1 MSKRIMSL
9 TPFIGIVCGL
19 ASLAAPVSPAGAEEA
34 YFPGNAIT
42 INVAGTAGG
51 LFDVMSRTLG
61 EHYGRH
67 LPGNPT
73 IVVRD
78 QPGGGGLVAGNS
90 LYNVAP
96 KDGTVL
102 AYVGPI
108 AMDPLL
114 NPGSGRAKFD
124 ATKFTWVG
132 SLGTSHSVLVIW
144 NASPIK
150 TAQDLF
156 TKETIVA
163 GTGAGAT
170 TDFYPKVLNDVLG
183 TKFKLITGYGGSK
196 ETYIAIERGEAYGR
210 FNSWDA
216 LKSGNDWLAQKKAS
230 VILQAAFHRHP
241 ELPDV
246 PNVLDFAKTEE
257 QKQTLEFMVAPSE
270 MRPIAGPPGIAAD
283 RVKVLREAFMKTVKD
298 PAYIADANK
307 RGIDTAQP
315 MSGEDL
321 DKAIE
326 AIYRTPKDVVAR
338 VAAAMR

>member
-1 MSKRIMSL
+1 MRM
-9 TPFIGIVCGL
+9 L
-19 ASLAAPVSPAGAEEA
+19 AVAGCAAALGVAAPASAAPASFAGST
-34 YFPGNAIT
+34 IT

-51 LFDVMSRTLG
+51 LFDLMSRTLG
-61 EHYGRH
+61 EYYGRH
-67 LPGNPT
+67 LPGNPA
-73 IVVRD
+73 IVVKD
-78 QPGGGGLVAGNS
+78 QPGGGGLVAGNY

-124 ATKFTWVG
+124 AQKFTWIG

-144 NASPIK
+144 NGAPIK

-183 TKFKLITGYGGSK
+183 TKFKLITGYQGSK
-196 ETYIAIERGEAYGR
+196 ETYLAIERGEAYGR

-216 LKSGNDWLAQKKAS
+216 LKSTKSDWLEQKK
-230 VILQAAFHRHP
+230 VRIVLQAAFKRHP

-246 PNVLDFAKTEE
+246 PNILDFAKTPQ
-257 QKQTLEFMVAPSE
+257 QKQTLRFMVAPSE
-270 MRPIAGPPGIAAD
+270 MRPIAGPPAIPAD
-283 RVKVLREAFMKTVKD
+283 RVKALRDGFTAAVKD
-298 PAYIADANK
+298 PAYLAEAKK
-307 RGIDTAQP
+307 RGIDASQP
-315 MSGEDL
+315 MTGEDL
-321 DKAIE
+321 ASAIRE
-326 AIYRTPKDVVAR
+326 IYRTPKPIVDR
-338 VAAAMR
+338 VAAAMH

>member
-1 MSKRIMSL
+1 MSAKSRVSSIKILGAVTALMLS
-9 TPFIGIVCGL
+9 
-19 ASLAAPVSPAGAEEA
+19 ASAARAADS
-34 YFPGNAIT
+34 YFTGNTIT

-51 LFDVMSRTLG
+51 LFDVMSRMLG
-61 EHYGRH
+61 EYYSRY

-73 IVVRD
+73 IVVKD

-114 NPGSGRAKFD
+114 NPGTSQAKFD
-124 ATKFTWVG
+124 ATKFTWIG
-132 SLGTSHSVLVIW
+132 SLGSSQSVLVIW
-144 NASPIK
+144 SASPIK
-150 TAQDLF
+150 TVDDLF

-163 GTGAGAT
+163 GTGAAAT
-170 TDFYPKVLNDVLG
+170 TDFYPKVLNDVLH

-216 LKSGNDWLAQKKAS
+216 LKSGSTWLEEKKAF

-246 PNVLDFAKTEE
+246 PNVLDLAKTEE
-257 QKQTLEFMVAPSE
+257 QKETLRFMVAPSE
-270 MRPIAGPPGIAAD
+270 MRPIAGPPGMPVERAKLMRD
-283 RVKVLREAFMKTVKD
+283 AFMKTVKD
-298 PAYIADANK
+298 PAYIAAANK
-307 RGIDTAQP
+307 AGVDTAQP
-315 MSGEDL
+315 MNGEDL
-321 DKAIE
+321 DQAIKAI
-326 AIYRTPKDVVAR
+326 YKTPKDVVAR
-338 VAAAMR
+338 VAAAMK

>member
-1 MSKRIMSL
+1 MPVKTGVSNIRI
-9 TPFIGIVCGL
+9 FGAVL
-19 ASLAAPVSPAGAEEA
+19 ALMLSASVARAADPYFAG
-34 YFPGNAIT
+34 NTIT

-51 LFDVMSRTLG
+51 LFDIMSRVLG
-61 EHYGRH
+61 EYYGRY

-73 IVVRD
+73 IVVKD

-114 NPGSGRAKFD
+114 NPGTSQAKFD
-124 ATKFTWVG
+124 ATKFTWIG
-132 SLGTSHSVLVIW
+132 SLGSSQSVLVIW

-150 TAQDLF
+150 TVDDLF

-163 GTGAGAT
+163 GTGAAAT
-170 TDFYPKVLNDVLG
+170 TDFYPKVLNDVLH

-216 LKSGNDWLAQKKAS
+216 LKSGNTWLEEKKAF
-230 VILQAAFHRHP
+230 VLLQAAFRRHP

-246 PNVLDFAKTEE
+246 SNVLDLAKTEE
-257 QKQTLEFMVAPSE
+257 QQETLRFMVAPSE

-283 RVKVLREAFMKTVKD
+283 RAKLMRDAFMKTVKD
-298 PAYIADANK
+298 PAYVATANK
-307 RGIDTAQP
+307 AGIDTAQP
-315 MSGEDL
+315 MSGEEL
-321 DKAIE
+321 DQAIKT
-326 AIYRTPKDVVAR
+326 IYKTPKDVIAR
-338 VAAAMR
+338 VAAAMK

>member
-1 MSKRIMSL
+1 MFGTVSVARS
-9 TPFIGIVCGL
+9 IGIVLGL
-19 ASLAAPVSPAGAEEA
+19 SVLAAPVMPVVAEEA
-34 YFPGNAIT
+34 YFPGNTVT

-51 LFDVMSRTLG
+51 LFDIMSRTLG

-73 IVVRD
+73 IIVRD

-96 KDGTVL
+96 KDGSVL

-114 NPGSGRAKFD
+114 NPGSDRAKFD

-144 NASPIK
+144 SASPIK

-216 LKSGNDWLAQKKAS
+216 LKSGNSWIEEKKAF
-230 VILQAAFHRHP
+230 VVLQAAFRRHP

-257 QKQTLEFMVAPSE
+257 QKQTLKFMVAPSE
-270 MRPIAGPPGIAAD
+270 MRPIAGPPGIAVD
-283 RVKVLREAFMKTVKD
+283 RVKTLRDAFMATVKD
-298 PAYIADANK
+298 PIYVANANK

-315 MSGEDL
+315 MGGEEL
-321 DKAIE
+321 DQAVKAL
-326 AIYRTPKDVVAR
+326 YQTPKEVVAR